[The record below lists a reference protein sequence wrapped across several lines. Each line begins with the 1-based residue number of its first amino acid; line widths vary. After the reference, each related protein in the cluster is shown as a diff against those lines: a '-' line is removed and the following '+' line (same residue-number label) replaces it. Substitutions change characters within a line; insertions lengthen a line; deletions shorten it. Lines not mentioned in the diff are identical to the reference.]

1 MDNKFKKEFDELKST
16 VLADLNAT
24 TEEVAIWLD
33 LTCKTSCK
41 ELTRL
46 LRIIIFN
53 FHSMNDLNLNILNR
67 RIATKVDFLPYH
79 YSSAMFKNL
88 FSVMFNTDLLDEAMS
103 SRRFLSFVKKTK
115 ENCKKNAKQEKTL
128 LDLFEVFAELLDKIE
143 DKFKK

>member
-1 MDNKFKKEFDELKST
+1 MDNEFQKEFDELKST
-16 VLADLNAT
+16 ILADLNAT

-53 FHSMNDLNLNILNR
+53 FHSINDINPKMFNR
-67 RIATKVDFLPYH
+67 RLVTATDYLPYH
-79 YSSAMFKNL
+79 YSNVMFKNL

-103 SRRFLSFVKKTK
+103 SKRFLSFVKKTK
-115 ENCKKNAKQEKTL
+115 ENCKKNAKQDRTL
-128 LDLFEVFAELLDKIE
+128 LDLFEVLAELLDKIE
-143 DKFKK
+143 EKFA